1 MVCLAPVARGPDYT
15 AKQKAGPPMKKARP
29 QEFRGKLSG
38 KAQPLSM
45 STTAA
50 RSSTSSL
57 FVAAIFDLA
66 KSSMAW
72 PVMTS

>member
-57 FVAAIFDLA
+57 LVMAMRSLQ
-66 KSSMAW
+66 KSHIS
-72 PVMTS
+72 